1 MAQSVKTLVDG
12 GKASA
17 GPPLGPALGPL
28 GVPVPKVVQAINE
41 KTKDFNG
48 MKVPVTITVDDKR
61 NFEIEVG
68 TPPTTAL
75 IKKEL
80 GIEKGPQSPGKET
93 GGDLTFEQAVK
104 IARMKKDNVLAY
116 DLKGATKEI
125 IGSGVPFNV
134 TVDGKLAKDVQR
146 EIDEGK
152 YDEYF

>member
-28 GVPVPKVVQAINE
+28 GAPVPKVVQAINE
-41 KTKDFNG
+41 KTKDFAG

-75 IKKEL
+75 IKKEM
-80 GIEKGPQSPGKET
+80 GVEKGPQNPGEEA
-93 GGDLTFEQAVK
+93 GGNLTFESAVK
-104 IARMKKDNVLAY
+104 IANMKRDNLLSY
-116 DLKGATKEI
+116 NLKMATKEI
-125 IGSGVPFNV
+125 IGAGVPMNI
-134 TVDGKLAKDVQR
+134 TVDDKTIKQVQK

>member
-1 MAQSVKTLVDG
+1 MAQSVNALVDG

-41 KTKDFNG
+41 KTKDFKG

-61 NFEIEVG
+61 NFEITVG

-75 IKKEL
+75 LKKEL
-80 GIEKGPQSPGKET
+80 GIEKGPQNPGSEVA
-93 GGDLTFEQAVK
+93 GNLNFEQAIKVAK
-104 IARMKKDNVLAY
+104 MKKDDILSM
-116 DLKGATKEI
+116 DLKNATKEI
-125 IGSGVPFNV
+125 LGCGVPMNL
-134 TVDGKLAKDVQR
+134 TVDNKSIQEVQK

-152 YDEYF
+152 YDKYF

>member
-41 KTKDFNG
+41 KTKDFAG

-61 NFEIEVG
+61 NFEISVG

-75 IKKEL
+75 LKKEL
-80 GIEKGPQSPGKET
+80 GIAKGPQKPGAESAGNIT
-93 GGDLTFEQAVK
+93 MEQAVK
-104 IARMKKDNVLAY
+104 VAKMKIDDVLSY
-116 DLKGATKEI
+116 DLKSTTKEI
-125 IGSGVPFNV
+125 IGSGVPFNM
-134 TVDGKLAKDVQR
+134 TVEGKPIRDVQK
-146 EIDEGK
+146 EIDEGM
-152 YDEYF
+152 YDQYF

>member
-75 IKKEL
+75 LKSEL
-80 GIEKGPQSPGKET
+80 GVGKGPQNPGAES
-93 GGDLTFEQAVK
+93 GGNLPFESIVK
-104 IARMKKDNVLAY
+104 VARMKRDSLLSYDMKNAAKEVL
-116 DLKGATKEI
+116 GAGVPMNLTVDDKPIKQVQKEI
-125 IGSGVPFNV
+125 N
-134 TVDGKLAKDVQR
+134 
-146 EIDEGK
+146 EGK

>member
-41 KTKDFNG
+41 KTKDFIG

-68 TPPTTAL
+68 TPPTAAL
-75 IKKEL
+75 LKKEL
-80 GIEKGPQSPGKET
+80 KIEKGPRTPGAECA
-93 GGDLTFEQAVK
+93 GNLSFEQIVK
-104 IARMKKDNVLAY
+104 IANMKKDSLLSYDMKNAVKEVL
-116 DLKGATKEI
+116 
-125 IGSGVPFNV
+125 GSGVPLNI
-134 TVDGKLAKDVQR
+134 TVDDKPIKQVQK

-152 YDEYF
+152 YAEYL

>member
-75 IKKEL
+75 LKKEL
-80 GIEKGPQSPGKET
+80 GIEKGPQNPGAES
-93 GGDLTFEQAVK
+93 GGNLPFESIVK
-104 IARMKKDNVLAY
+104 VARMKSDSLLSY
-116 DLKGATKEI
+116 DLKGAAKEVL
-125 IGSGVPFNV
+125 GAGVPMSI
-134 TVDGKLAKDVQR
+134 TVDDKSIKQVQK

-152 YDEYF
+152 YEEYF

>member
-48 MKVPVTITVDDKR
+48 MKVPITITVDDKR

-68 TPPTTAL
+68 TPPTSAL

-80 GIEKGPQSPGKET
+80 GIAKGPGNPGEEI
-93 GGDLTFEQAVK
+93 GGNLEFEQAVK
-104 IARMKKDNVLAY
+104 IARMKLDNVLAY
-116 DLKGATKEI
+116 DMKGATKEI
-125 IGSGVPFNV
+125 IGAGVPFNV
-134 TVDGKLAKDVQR
+134 TVDGKKAKDVQR

>member
-12 GKASA
+12 GRATA

-41 KTKDFNG
+41 ETKDFAG

-61 NFEIEVG
+61 NFVITVG
-68 TPPTTAL
+68 VPPTTAL
-75 IKKEL
+75 LKKEL
-80 GIEKGPQSPGKET
+80 GIERGPQKPGAESAGNIT
-93 GGDLTFEQAVK
+93 MEQAVK
-104 IARMKKDNVLAY
+104 VAKMKKNDVLSY
-116 DLKGATKEI
+116 DLKSATKEV
-125 IGSGVPFNV
+125 IGSGVPFNMYV
-134 TVDGKLAKDVQR
+134 EGKPVKDVQK